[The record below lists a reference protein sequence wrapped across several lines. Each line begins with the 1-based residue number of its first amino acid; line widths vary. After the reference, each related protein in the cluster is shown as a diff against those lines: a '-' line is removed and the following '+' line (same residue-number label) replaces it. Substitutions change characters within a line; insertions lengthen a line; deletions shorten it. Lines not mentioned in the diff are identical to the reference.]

1 MRRIRPLELASL
13 HRRPDVGY
21 REYAANMTLSEEA
34 TQIRRALAGALGVDL
49 DVADDYP
56 LPDYISDADLDT
68 NDDPDALSD
77 GDGER
82 NPIPGYQP
90 SVMVFDLTDLPE
102 QHTGHG
108 AIAWVAWLE
117 GHGWIHTAHDIGAQ
131 LCARPEYGA
140 DSARWTDLDVAEGT
154 SPVQVA
160 SAVAAVI
167 ATARENAPVR
177 SG

>member
-1 MRRIRPLELASL
+1 
-13 HRRPDVGY
+13 
-21 REYAANMTLSEEA
+21 MTLAEECSE
-34 TQIRRALAGALGVDL
+34 IRRALAGALGVDL
-49 DVADDYP
+49 DIADDYP

-68 NDDPDALSD
+68 GDNPDSPSD

-82 NPIPGYQP
+82 NPIPDYQP
-90 SVMVFDLTDLPE
+90 SVMVFDLTDLAE

-117 GHGWIHTAHDIGAQ
+117 GHGWVHTAHDIGAQ

-140 DSARWTDLDVAEGT
+140 DSSRWTDLDVAEGA

-160 SAVAAVI
+160 SAVAVVV
-167 ATARENAPVR
+167 ATACENGSGR